1 MGARIENHRMNRFA
15 SRTFQG
21 LLDVTTLLA
30 ALGVAFALRFDWN
43 VPPVELQRFAFIAPY
58 VVAVQYVALVAF
70 SVTRFAWRYVGL
82 REVTRFALAIGA
94 SSAVLVALR
103 IVSPLLQAQFTPA
116 RHGVVPFGVIAI
128 DAMLAFAGT
137 VALRATRRLLA
148 ERAGRAVASRALPH
162 TAPVRTLLVGA
173 GNAGVAVAREI
184 DARQLDIDPVGFVDD
199 DPLKAGTMIQGV
211 PVLGPTT
218 LLGEIAASVGATQ
231 ALITIANA
239 KGSDVR
245 RIVGLCEAAELRVK
259 IIPGLHEIVG
269 GRVNLSRVRDVAIE
283 DLLRREPVRLD
294 DGAILDVI
302 RGRVVLVTGAGG
314 SIGSELCRQVCSFAP
329 TRVLLVERAEN
340 ALFEVHRE
348 LLERWPGVDVV
359 PLIADIGDAPRMEA
373 LFARHA
379 PEVIF
384 HAAAHKHVPMME
396 CNAGEAVKNNVLG
409 TKRLADLADRRGVR
423 DFVLIST
430 DKAVNPTSVMGACKR
445 AAEMYVQALSE
456 RSETRFSAVRFGN
469 VLGSNGSVVPIFKQQ
484 IAAGGPVTIT
494 HPDMLRYF
502 MTIPEASQL
511 VLEAAAIGEGGEIF
525 ILDMGEPVRIVDL
538 AKDLIALSGL
548 KVGDDIEIRFTG
560 VRPGEKLFE
569 ELAIEDEGADKT
581 RHPKIFVGKVRAR
594 DYDAVVEQIG
604 ELSRAADTNDPARVR
619 AALAAMIPEY
629 RTPRAATTTPL
640 PREPAPMRES
650 HPTP

>member
-1 MGARIENHRMNRFA
+1 MNRFA
-15 SRTFQG
+15 SRTSQG

-70 SVTRFAWRYVGL
+70 SVTRFAWRYIGL

-94 SSAVLVALR
+94 SSGVLVALR
-103 IVSPLLQAQFTPA
+103 VVSPLLQAHFTPA
-116 RHGVVPFGVIAI
+116 RHGVVPLGVIAI

-137 VALRATRRLLA
+137 VTLRATRRLLA
-148 ERAGRAVASRALPH
+148 ERAGRVVASRALPL
-162 TAPVRTLLVGA
+162 TAPERTLLVGA

-184 DARQLDIDPVGFVDD
+184 EARQLGIDPVGFVDD
-199 DPLKAGTMIQGV
+199 DALKGGTMIQGL

-218 LLGEIAASVGATQ
+218 LLGDIAAAVGATQ
-231 ALITIANA
+231 VLITIANA

-245 RIVGLCEAAELRVK
+245 RIVGLCDAAELPVK

-302 RGRVVLVTGAGG
+302 RGRVALVTGAGG
-314 SIGSELCRQVCSFAP
+314 SIGSELCRQICGYEP
-329 TRVLLVERAEN
+329 KRLLLVERAEN

-348 LLERWPGVDVV
+348 LLERWPRVEVV
-359 PLIADIGDAPRMEA
+359 PLIADIGDAARMEA
-373 LFARHA
+373 LFVRHA

-445 AAEMYVQALSE
+445 AAEMYVQALSA

-494 HPDMLRYF
+494 HPDMQRYF

-548 KVGDDIEIRFTG
+548 KVGEDVEIKFTG
-560 VRPGEKLFE
+560 MRPGEKLFE
-569 ELAIEDEGADKT
+569 ELSVEDEGADKT
-581 RHPKIFVGKVRAR
+581 RHPKIFVGKLRAR
-594 DYDAVVEQIG
+594 DYDAVLEQIG
-604 ELSRAADTNDPARVR
+604 DLARAADTNDAARVR

-629 RTPRAATTTPL
+629 RTPRTATATATPL
-640 PREPAPMRES
+640 PRESVPMRES